1 MRHLA
6 DKDFSP
12 IILRLATL
20 FGMSSRMRFDLV
32 INMFLGMAL
41 TTQKIILNSDGST
54 WRPFVHILDVCNAFL
69 SAIDFNYNENK
80 PLILNVGDT
89 QNNFK
94 IIDLAKMVTNSVKNC
109 QIQFLQENPNLDKM
123 QLIKD
128 QNIQDGVDVRTY
140 KISFEK
146 IKRIFTNFSCN
157 WDVSKGIE
165 NMRQKL
171 DDISFSSSQFNNID
185 FYRLKKME
193 HLYNLQKISEN
204 LRWTVNI

>member
-1 MRHLA
+1 MNHLA

-69 SAIDFNYNENK
+69 SAFDFNYNENK
-80 PLILNVGDT
+80 PLILNLGDT

-94 IIDLAKMVTNSVKNC
+94 ICDIVKLVT
-109 QIQFLQENPNLDKM
+109 
-123 QLIKD
+123 
-128 QNIQDGVDVRTY
+128 
-140 KISFEK
+140 
-146 IKRIFTNFSCN
+146 
-157 WDVSKGIE
+157 
-165 NMRQKL
+165 
-171 DDISFSSSQFNNID
+171 
-185 FYRLKKME
+185 
-193 HLYNLQKISEN
+193 H
-204 LRWTVNI
+204 